1 MQRFEIRGALFSLSI
16 LVAGL
21 TAQAVPQASA
31 QGVEGVLDR
40 SFNGS
45 GFVQL
50 NRYPGYENNSDLL
63 IQPDGKILAGGT
75 NWVANSG
82 DFLVSRWQ
90 SNGEL
95 DPTFGTNGSAKL
107 DITEGEARLT
117 DDGDYLEAMALQ
129 PDGRILL
136 AGRSGV
142 RCRQNDCWITVVRL
156 MPDGQLDSTFGSNG
170 IALIDTNGEINGG
183 GGTAKDIYVAADG
196 RILLLLENGLLWLLT
211 DGSLDSSFGTGGVSQ
226 LPEVPNRYLK
236 ATAISVNTSRDVWV
250 TGESCASSVIDVD
263 RQCELLVVKFQAS
276 GQVDTRFGTEGVFSA
291 DVGDYHDRGKAIA
304 HTREG
309 HTVVGGEAC
318 NLSDIGVLSCNS
330 LVVKLLPGGELDRS
344 FGQSGTLV
352 IPATPD
358 RYNSPSYVSD
368 ILLLNNEKPVIAVVD
383 GGAPSGK
390 LIRLTKTGQLDTAF
404 GSGGVAPLPTE
415 EVPDGFPF
423 APFALA
429 LQSDGK
435 LVVSGMG
442 RLGANDDRNYN
453 TVVARFTS
461 SPTSAPLPRPTASPT
476 RTFGPNRYETAVRL
490 SEEFFQ
496 SGTQELFIATG
507 ASFADALAA
516 GPIAGARG
524 APVLLTQ
531 STGMSEQL
539 VQEIQRLN
547 PKKIYFVGGTSA
559 IGGQVENQVKDLGYP
574 VTRIFGTDR
583 FETATALSKDQF
595 ASGSSSVFVVSGES
609 YADAV
614 SAGPAAGVLGAPLLL
629 VGRNLLPSATRDEL
643 QRLNPEKIY
652 VVGGISAIS
661 QEILEALKEYSDD
674 VQRIAGDDRY
684 QTSAL
689 VSQRFFSAGSPRS
702 FLVTGQDFPDALVA
716 GSIASASS
724 SPVLLSKR
732 LCLPPSIL
740 LELNR
745 VSPDTIH
752 VVGGSNSL
760 SSEIDQYKYCE

>member
-1 MQRFEIRGALFSLSI
+1 MQRFAIKGALFSLSL

-21 TAQAVPQASA
+21 TAQAVPQARA

-45 GFVQL
+45 GYVQL
-50 NRYPGYENNSDLL
+50 NQNPGNEDNSDLL
-63 IQPDGKILAGGT
+63 IQPDGKILTGG
-75 NWVANSG
+75 NSWVANSG
-82 DFLVSRWQ
+82 DFLVARWQ

-95 DPTFGTNGSAKL
+95 DSTFGSNGSTKL

-117 DDGDYLEAMALQ
+117 DDGDRLEAMALQ

-142 RCRQNDCWITVVRL
+142 RCRQNDCWITIVRL

-170 IALIDTNGEINGG
+170 IALIDTNGEIVGG
-183 GGTAKDIYVAADG
+183 GGVAKDIHVAADG
-196 RILLLLENGLLWLLT
+196 RILVLLEDGLLLLSTN
-211 DGSLDSSFGTGGVSQ
+211 GSLDSSLGTDGVSK
-226 LPEVPNRYLK
+226 LPDVPNRYLK
-236 ATAISVNTSRDVWV
+236 ATAFSVDTRRNVWV

-263 RQCELLVVKFQAS
+263 RQCELLVVRFQPD
-276 GQVDTRFGTEGVFSA
+276 GQVDSQFGTKGIFSA

-304 HTREG
+304 HTREA

-318 NLSDIGVLSCNS
+318 NLSEIGVLSCSS
-330 LVVKLLPGGELDRS
+330 LVMKLLPGGELDRS
-344 FGQSGTLV
+344 FGQSGILV
-352 IPATPD
+352 IPDTPD

-368 ILLLNNEKPVIAVVD
+368 ILLLNNEKPAIAVVD
-383 GGAPSGK
+383 GGTSK
-390 LIRLTKTGQLDTAF
+390 LVRLTREGQLDATF
-404 GSGGVAPLPTE
+404 GSGGVASLPTE
-415 EVPDGFPF
+415 EMPDGFPF
-423 APFALA
+423 MPRSIA

-435 LVVSGMG
+435 LVVTGEG

-453 TVVARFTS
+453 AVVARFTS
-461 SPTSAPLPRPTASPT
+461 SPTSAPLPRPTVGPT
-476 RTFGPNRYETAVRL
+476 RTFGKNRYETAIRL

-507 ASFADALAA
+507 TSFADALAT

-531 STGMSEQL
+531 PTGMSEQL
-539 VQEIQRLN
+539 IQEIQRLK
-547 PKKIYFVGGTSA
+547 PKKVYLVGGKNA
-559 IGGQVENQVKDLGYP
+559 VGGQVENQVKDLGYP
-574 VTRIFGTDR
+574 VTRISGTNR
-583 FETATALSKDQF
+583 FETATALSQDQF

-629 VGRNLLPSATRDEL
+629 VGRTLLPSATRDEL
-643 QRLNPEKIY
+643 LRLNPDKIY

-661 QEILEALKEYSDD
+661 QEIFETLKEYADD
-674 VQRIAGDDRY
+674 IQRVAGNDRY
-684 QTSAL
+684 ETSAL
-689 VSQRFFSAGSPRS
+689 VSQRFFSADSAKS

-724 SPVLLSKR
+724 SPVLISKR
-732 LCLPPSIL
+732 SCLPPSIL

-745 VSPDTIH
+745 VSPNTIH
-752 VVGGSNSL
+752 VVGGSSSL
-760 SSEIDQYKYCE
+760 SAEIEQYKYCE